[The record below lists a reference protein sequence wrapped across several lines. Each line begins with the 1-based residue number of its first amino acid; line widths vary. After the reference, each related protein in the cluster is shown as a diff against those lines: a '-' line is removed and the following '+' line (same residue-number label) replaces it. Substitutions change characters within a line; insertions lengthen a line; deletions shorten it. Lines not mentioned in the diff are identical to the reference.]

1 MLTNKLIIS
10 FECSDSN
17 CLYKISI
24 RDRQNIIADNIA
36 FDTSQAPSVSFDLEF
51 PNRLFFDLSIPQGSV
66 VKLNQIVLSGL
77 ELNVCILDQI
87 CNFQPTNSDTITV
100 TRTWDQ
106 SGTVFIDFFA
116 QDWVQYHLL
125 YGNKINKHDTN

>member
-1 MLTNKLIIS
+1 MLTNKLNIS
-10 FECSDSN
+10 FECSDSS
-17 CLYKISI
+17 CLYKILI
-24 RDRQNIIADNIA
+24 RDRQNIIVDNIA
-36 FDTSQAPSVSFDLEF
+36 FDTIQAQSVSFDLEF

-66 VKLNQIVLSGL
+66 VKLNRFVLSGL
-77 ELNVCILDQI
+77 EMNVRILDQI

-106 SGTVFIDFFA
+106 SGTAFIDFFA

-125 YGNKINKHDTN
+125 YGNKINKHDPY